1 MAVTL
6 WGEVYWFSPYVFSVF
21 AALKEKGVPFETK
34 LIDVYSAEQHRPDYQ
49 AHTVTARV
57 PSLEHDGFWL
67 AESSAIIE
75 YVDET
80 FEGPPLLP
88 RDAKERARA
97 RQVMAWLRSDLLP
110 LRDEYATDTMFY
122 ERATAALRARG
133 KAAEK
138 LVDRMAGL
146 DAELAPGATEL
157 FSTWSS
163 ADADLTFALHRLI
176 LNGYELPSKVRAYAD
191 RQWQRPSLRAFVEHP
206 RPKQG
211 PKPT

>member
-6 WGEVYWFSPYVFSVF
+6 WGEVYWFSPYVFSAFVG
-21 AALKEKGVPFETK
+21 LKEKGVSFEVK

-80 FEGPPLLP
+80 FDGPPLLP
-88 RDAKERARA
+88 RDGKERARA
-97 RQVMAWLRSDLLP
+97 RQVMAWLRSDLVP
-110 LRDEYATDTMFY
+110 LRDEYSTYTMFY
-122 ERATAALRARG
+122 ERATAPLSGAGRAS
-133 KAAEK
+133 ADK
-138 LVDRMAGL
+138 LVAVADRL
-146 DAELAPGATEL
+146 LAPGATQL

-176 LNGYELPSKVRAYAD
+176 RNGYELPSKIRAYAD

-206 RPKQG
+206 RPEQG

>member
-6 WGEVYWFSPYVFSVF
+6 WGEVYWFSPYVFSAFVG
-21 AALKEKGVPFETK
+21 LKEKGVSFEVE

-49 AHTVTARV
+49 THTVTARV

-80 FEGPPLLP
+80 FDGPPLLP

-110 LRDEYATDTMFY
+110 LRDEYSTYTMFY
-122 ERATAALRARG
+122 ERAPAPLSGAGRAS
-133 KAAEK
+133 ADK
-138 LVDRMAGL
+138 LVAVTDRL
-146 DAELAPGATEL
+146 LSPGATQL

-176 LNGYELPSKVRAYAD
+176 RNGYELPPKIRAYAD

-206 RPKQG
+206 RPEQG